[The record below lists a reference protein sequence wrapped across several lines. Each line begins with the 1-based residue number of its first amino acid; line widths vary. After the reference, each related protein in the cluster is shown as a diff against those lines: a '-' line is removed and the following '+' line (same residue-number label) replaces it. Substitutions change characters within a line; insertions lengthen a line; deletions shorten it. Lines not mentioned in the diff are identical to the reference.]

1 MKNYVNGYSFPI
13 FYIKN
18 SNNVVTETI
27 ELALTGEDGLTE
39 KFDLISIK
47 HDLLNYTTSQKYLG
61 HHVYF
66 SLSYSEY
73 SNLNNTL
80 KIGKLIDYILNNQRI
95 FLQPRADILG
105 RVYEVIYT
113 GDLQLGLNK
122 GKIHAQGNKNIVLE
136 FRTKSIQSRQLNIV
150 NPNDLTIVLQDFVVV
165 N

>member
-1 MKNYVNGYSFPI
+1 MKNYVNGYDAPVI
-13 FYIKN
+13 YIKN
-18 SNNVVTETI
+18 SNNVVTDTI
-27 ELALTGEDGLTE
+27 ELSLTGEDALTE
-39 KFDLISIK
+39 KYELISIS
-47 HDLLNYTTSQKYLG
+47 HSLLNYSTSTKYLG

-73 SNLNNTL
+73 SNLENTL

-95 FLQPRADILG
+95 FLEPRKDIKS

-122 GKIHAQGNKNIVLE
+122 GGIHAQGNKNIVLE
-136 FRTKSIQSRQLNIV
+136 FRTKNIQSQQINLV